1 MKRNVKKDTLSQ
13 GMSGLPPHDAEAEG
27 ALIGALL
34 VSGGGD
40 LMDECIHERIR
51 PEYFFRIAHRTVY
64 EAMTAL
70 HREGKALD
78 EITLCD
84 RLRANGELA
93 AIGGPAY
100 FADLTAR
107 VEVAAFTRNWI
118 DLVRTK
124 YFQRRII
131 NTGVR
136 AMEKAHRGEDRVDV
150 LIDEVEREF
159 LDIGRE
165 RTVDTAKDAST
176 LANDAKLLLDHL
188 IETRGAATGLP
199 TGFPKLDEMTL
210 GFQPGQMIVIAARPG
225 MGKTTIALNHV
236 EAALFER
243 HKRGEKPGA
252 VMFFSLE
259 MTSRELMM
267 RMISARA
274 RIDLRKAT
282 AGYLG
287 RENRVAFDRTA
298 DEYATMPLFIDDT
311 GGQTILDIRS
321 KARRQH
327 LRTPLSM
334 VVVDYLQLVVGTD
347 PSVIRE
353 QQIAEASRSL
363 KALAKELSVPVLALA
378 QLNRKPEDENR
389 APRMSDLRESGSIEQ
404 DADVVLLISK
414 PPKKSMSKGSKEDDE
429 LEYGPTVERQ
439 LIIAKQRNG
448 PTGDIPL
455 LFNRPY
461 ARFENPD
468 WRKA

>member
-1 MKRNVKKDTLSQ
+1 MKRSGKKDVATI
-13 GMSGLPPHDAEAEG
+13 SGAGVPPHDAEAEG

-34 VSGGGD
+34 VAGGGD
-40 LMDECIHERIR
+40 LMDDCLHERIR
-51 PEYFFRIAHRTVY
+51 PEYFFRTAHRVVY
-64 EAMTAL
+64 EAMLTL
-70 HREGKALD
+70 HREGRAID

-84 RLRANGELA
+84 RLRAIGELN

-100 FADLTAR
+100 FAELTAR

-118 DLVRTK
+118 DLVRAK

-131 NTGVR
+131 LTGVR
-136 AMEKAHRGEDRVDV
+136 AMEKAHRGEDRVDA
-150 LIDEVEREF
+150 LIDEVERDF

-165 RTVDTAKDAST
+165 RAVDTAKDAGA
-176 LANDAKLLLDHL
+176 LAEEAKRLLDHL
-188 IETRGAATGLP
+188 IESRGAATGLP
-199 TGFPKLDEMTL
+199 SGFPKLDEMTL

-236 EAALFER
+236 EAALFETQ
-243 HKRGEKPGA
+243 KRGVKPGA
-252 VMFFSLE
+252 ILFFSLE

-287 RENRVAFDRTA
+287 RENRGAFERAA
-298 DEYATMPLFIDDT
+298 DEYAAMPLFIDDT

-334 VVVDYLQLVVGTD
+334 VIVDYLQLIVGTD

-363 KALAKELSVPVLALA
+363 KALAKELNVPVLALA

-414 PPKKSMSKGSKEDDE
+414 ASKRAMAKGAKDDDE
-429 LEYGPTVERQ
+429 FEYSPTVERQ

-468 WRKA
+468 WRKG